1 MRLENPWPAGYTINA
16 GSPYGMRYHPIH
28 KRMMMHGGLDVG
40 GRFPV
45 TAAGDGVVKLVGK
58 DWHTLTAAQ
67 KVRQTGGNTV
77 LIDHGGLVT
86 AYYHGEHRSALVVGQ
101 RVSVGDYIYRSGT
114 TGASTGNHLHFEVRG
129 ANGAMGNTKNPED
142 YLGKQET
149 DTVLK
154 ITGKLDK
161 ATWTALQ
168 TALKGHKLYSGKI
181 DGIPGRLTY
190 TALQRWSDA
199 PETGKLDIAT
209 RKAVQVRIG
218 VKVDGIWGTGTI
230 SELQG
235 ELIRGLAGVRKP
247 EPAKVETVIERVV
260 KPMSAKLAAFFKMR
274 KDLR

>member
-1 MRLENPWPAGYTINA
+1 MRLENPWPDGYTINPGSRYGPRKSPITGRTKMHHGVDVA
-16 GSPYGMRYHPIH
+16 G
-28 KRMMMHGGLDVG
+28 K
-40 GRFPV
+40 FPV
-45 TAAGDGVVKLVGK
+45 TVPAKGVVTHIG
-58 DWHTLTAAQ
+58 WSP
-67 KVRQTGGNTV
+67 TGGGHTV
-77 LIDHGGLVT
+77 LISHGSIVT
-86 AYYHGEHRSALVVGQ
+86 VYYHGFSATTLLVGQ
-101 RVSVGDYIYRSGT
+101 HVEVGDYIYRSGT
-114 TGASTGNHLHFEVRG
+114 TGASTGNHLHFEVRVG
-129 ANGAMGNTKNPED
+129 PAGNWGDTMNPED

-168 TALKGHKLYSGKI
+168 TALKGHKLYTGLI

-199 PETGKLDIAT
+199 PETGKLDVAT
-209 RKAVQVRIG
+209 RKAVQKRIG

-247 EPAKVETVIERVV
+247 EPVKVETVIERVV
-260 KPMSAKLAAFFKMR
+260 KPMSEGLRKFFR
-274 KDLR
+274 KKENLR